1 MSWWN
6 PFDNNTKCSNSLNIA
21 IFNLLSEKNKVKVA
35 EDILANVLK
44 IIKEQTVAKQKI
56 LSEIKRLKEEKWDN
70 DGFDRLYE
78 LVDVE
83 IIEDPKVK

>member
-6 PFDNNTKCSNSLNIA
+6 PFDNNTKYSNSLNIA
-21 IFNLLSEKNKVKVA
+21 IFSLLSEKNKVKVA